1 MNDPITI
8 GLLVTVLV
16 SALGYLLA
24 RKDEAQAKEITELR
38 ASSEAQASK
47 QKETN
52 NLLFQKHDQD
62 VAALQDLRIQI
73 AEGHYKKTELDQRF
87 QRLEDTFEKGMDALG
102 KKLDKMT
109 DILVDHI
116 QKEDAPK

>member
-1 MNDPITI
+1 LNDPITI
-8 GLLVTVLV
+8 GAVLAV
-16 SALGYLLA
+16 LIAALGYLLA

-38 ASSEAQASK
+38 TSSEAQATK

-116 QKEDAPK
+116 QKEDAQR